1 MQLLEYNTADNI
13 NASESK
19 LDLIEKFHEDNNEL
33 KQKKKNLW
41 SHLENAMQKDKTYEP
56 INVIKAP
63 SYQDIVENQKVFY
76 DFLK

>member
-1 MQLLEYNTADNI
+1 MQLLEYNTADNL

-19 LDLIEKFHEDNNEL
+19 LDLIEKVHDDNKDL
-33 KQKKKNLW
+33 KDKKKKLW
-41 SHLENAMQKDKTYEP
+41 THLENVMQKDKAYEP

-63 SYQDIVENQKVFY
+63 SYQDIVDNQKVFY